1 MKTRNLHPR
10 AVRRPAA
17 GGFTLVELLVV
28 TAMIGVLSALLLP
41 ALSKAKSHSQSIA
54 CLSNLRQQT
63 LSWHLY
69 AGDNNDAV
77 APNNSFYSVSQPNS
91 TNAPFQ
97 SESGPSWAPG
107 IAPLDATDAN
117 LAQGLLFPYNRTAA
131 IYHCPADQSSVS
143 NNPGLPRTRS
153 YCMNIS
159 LNCDDAAGAFRKLGQ
174 ITEPPP
180 SSLFVLI
187 DTHELDI
194 WDGTF
199 GIFSSDSA
207 YANDWLDLPADRH
220 NQGANLALADGHV
233 EHWRWK
239 AAKVFTTRWEPAYN
253 SSDLADLRRL
263 QSAAKTGM
271 D

>member
-1 MKTRNLHPR
+1 MKTLKLEWRTIGR
-10 AVRRPAA
+10 APV

-28 TAMIGVLSALLLP
+28 TVVIGILCSLLLP
-41 ALSKAKSHSQSIA
+41 ALAQARSHAQNAA
-54 CLSNLRQQT
+54 CRSNLKQHAV
-63 LSWHLY
+63 SWHLY
-69 AGDNNDAV
+69 ASDNNDAA

-91 TNAPFQ
+91 TNTPFQ

-107 IAPLDATDAN
+107 IAPLDTTTAN
-117 LAQGLLFPYNRTAA
+117 LQQGLLFPYNQAAA
-131 IYHCPADQSSVS
+131 IYHCPADRSSVS
-143 NNPGLPRTRS
+143 NYPGLPRTRS

-159 LNCDDAAGAFRKLGQ
+159 LNCDDASGAFRKLSQ
-174 ITEPPP
+174 ITAPSP

-187 DTHELDI
+187 DTQESDI

-199 GIFSSDSA
+199 GIFSSDSV

-220 NQGANLALADGHV
+220 NQGANLTLADGHV

-239 AAKVFTTRWEPAYN
+239 APKIFTTRWEPAY
-253 SSDLADLRRL
+253 SASDLADLQRL
-263 QSAAKTGM
+263 QSAAKDGM